1 MIVTMRIVG
10 IDLEPVLRWLR
21 MGRKLLGGAGSML
34 GLATDVIKHVA
45 WYVSHRIDPRPRE
58 RR

>member
-1 MIVTMRIVG
+1 MVADGQEATV
-10 IDLEPVLRWLR
+10 
-21 MGRKLLGGAGSML
+21 GAGSML

>member
-1 MIVTMRIVG
+1 MIVTMRIVESIWNRSYDG
-10 IDLEPVLRWLR
+10 HW